1 MRKVLFFLL
10 PFTLLAGSCNLFNDY
25 GKKYKVNDKSS
36 VYYKGDGVTEADAK
50 KLGDY
55 LLQGQ
60 YFDTKTDKAVQITK
74 DGDTYVL
81 HFVVDKDKLEKN
93 RDAVGTFW
101 RLQYTIS
108 EDVFN
113 EKPIKIILADDHLKD
128 IQPVGGIAKY
138 NVKTGNDIFYNE
150 DDFKKSDI
158 EALGK
163 LMVDQGYFNGT
174 GEKQI
179 YVTKEDGTNMVRFIV
194 NKEAVQT
201 NIDSYLPVYEYVQF
215 LIKDHV
221 FNGKN
226 TSMLLTSPAYE
237 DFQKVPEITAE
248 QKDQIE
254 KQLKM
259 AGPQQNDPN
268 YSQTQY
274 SDQQSA
280 TPQTTGDNP

>member
-1 MRKVLFFLL
+1 MKKILFFLL
-10 PFTLLAGSCNLFNDY
+10 PFTVLVSSCNLFNDY

-93 RDAVGTFW
+93 KDAVGTFW
-101 RLQYTIS
+101 RLQYNIS

-113 EKPIKIILADDHLKD
+113 EKPTKIILADDKLKD
-128 IQPVGGIAKY
+128 VQTVGGIVKY
-138 NVKTGNDIFYNE
+138 NVKGKNDIFYND

-158 EALGK
+158 ESLGK
-163 LMVDQGYFNGT
+163 LMVDQGYFDGT

-194 NKEAVQT
+194 NKDAVQT

-215 LIKDHV
+215 LIKDNV

-226 TSMLLTSPAYE
+226 TSMLLTSTAFE
-237 DFQKVPEITAE
+237 DFQKVPEITVD
-248 QKDQIE
+248 QKNQIE
-254 KQLKM
+254 QQLKT
-259 AGPQQNDPN
+259 ASQQQSDPN
-268 YSQTQY
+268 YNQTQY
-274 SDQQSA
+274 NDQQTTA
-280 TPQTTGDNP
+280 PQTSGDNQ